1 MACAI
6 IIMIFFQS
14 GAKRYIMSF
23 TKDTASEIRGLTSEE
38 VAARVAA
45 GEVNKTTE
53 KHGKSYA
60 RIISDNLLTFFN
72 LVWAIVA
79 VIMIAF
85 GSFGNLTFAF
95 VVGPN
100 ILLAIIQEARA
111 KAAVDKLSVTT
122 EPKATVV
129 RDGAAIDIPAQDIV
143 LGDIMR
149 LEISRQILSD
159 AVVVSGSCEVNESLL
174 TGESVPVKKIAG
186 DRLYAGSFLVS
197 GSVLA
202 EVSAVGANNYVNT
215 LESRAKKHKAPTS
228 NLFRSLDKLIKGIG
242 IFMVPMTVGVAVCN
256 TFVLSDEYTG
266 FALAKAVAEKT
277 CGSVIGMIPAGMY
290 LLITVT
296 LSLSVM
302 ILARRK
308 TLVQDMYSIE
318 MLARADVLCL
328 DKTGTITDGTMSVS
342 SVIPLGDESESDIGA
357 IMAALESEDNAVN
370 ATSKALIEYFGQS
383 GAKILDTV
391 AFSSQRKFSAA
402 DIDGLGIYAVGAPR
416 FVPCTMCDKIEAAV
430 EEHARLGE
438 RVLLLSKLE
447 SLDSTEGKP
456 VALIAIADRIRP
468 GAEDTIRRFQEQD
481 VTVKVLSGDHAAT
494 VSAIAA
500 RVGIKD
506 AEKYI
511 SCENLTDDELVR
523 AATEYAVFGRVTP
536 EQKVLIINTMK
547 KAGHTVAMTGDGVN
561 DTLALKEANCAI
573 AMAEGSEVAR
583 AISQIVLMDSDFSHL
598 PEVVREGRRCI
609 NNVRGSASLFVMK
622 TIFTILIS
630 FFSVVTLTAYPFAPK
645 NFLFIEF
652 FVIGIA
658 SFLLAFEPNN
668 KRIEGNFI
676 EYVMSC
682 SLPYA
687 IAMFIPTLLLLILQ
701 AYTDIGMSTATRD
714 AIAMIAVTYVGYVNL
729 TNICRPY
736 TKWRVGVAVGI
747 GGALAIGMVG
757 VGLFDHYLMG
767 GAEFGMANAFESPEI
782 LVLCCVLGTL
792 LAMAMHILRRPIG
805 KFVTSISHKL
815 AKREQ
820 A

>member
-1 MACAI
+1 MNLTENTI
-6 IIMIFFQS
+6 P
-14 GAKRYIMSF
+14 K
-23 TKDTASEIRGLTSEE
+23 GLTSDE

-45 GEVNKTTE
+45 GEVNVTSK
-53 KHGKSYA
+53 KHGKSYGKIV
-60 RIISDNLLTFFN
+60 RDNLLTFFN

-79 VIMIAF
+79 AIMIAF

-100 ILLAIIQEARA
+100 IRLAIIQEVRA
-111 KAAVDKLSVTT
+111 KRAVDKLSVTT
-122 EPKATVV
+122 DPKATVI
-129 RDGAAIDIPAQDIV
+129 RDGETVDIPADEIV
-143 LGDIMR
+143 LGDLMR
-149 LEISRQILSD
+149 LEIARQILSD
-159 AVVVSGSCEVNESLL
+159 SVVVSGVCEVNESML
-174 TGESVPVKKIAG
+174 TGESVPVKKQAG
-186 DRLYAGSFLVS
+186 DRLFAGSFLVS
-197 GSVLA
+197 GSVIA
-202 EVSAVGANNYVNT
+202 EVTAVGENNYVNT
-215 LESRAKKHKAPTS
+215 LESQAKKHKAPTS

-242 IFMVPMTVGVAVCN
+242 IFMVPMTVAVAVCN
-256 TFVLSDEYTG
+256 AFVLADEFEG

-328 DKTGTITDGTMSVS
+328 DKTGTITDGTMRVS
-342 SVIPLGDESESDIGA
+342 AVCPLGGESEDEISR

-370 ATSKALIEYFGQS
+370 ATSKALIEHFGKS
-383 GAKILDTV
+383 EVRILDTV
-391 AFSSQRKFSAA
+391 AFSSSRKFSAA
-402 DIDGLGIYAVGAPR
+402 NIEGIGIYALGAPH
-416 FVPCTMCDKIEAAV
+416 FVPCAVGAEIESAV
-430 EEHARLGE
+430 EEHAKLGE
-438 RVLLLSKLE
+438 RVLLLSR
-447 SLDSTEGKP
+447 LDAIDAEDGVP
-456 VALIAIADRIRP
+456 VALIALADRIRP

-481 VTVKVLSGDHAAT
+481 VTVKVISGDHAAT

-500 RVGIKD
+500 KVGIKD

-511 SCENLTDDELVR
+511 SCESLSDEELAA

-645 NFLFIEF
+645 NFLFLEF

-676 EYVMSC
+676 EFVMSC

-687 IAMFIPTLLLLILQ
+687 IAMFIPTLLLLVFE
-701 AYTDIGMSTATRD
+701 AYVPAISMTTAERD
-714 AIAMIAVTYVGYVNL
+714 AIAMLAVTFVGYVNL

-747 GGALAIGMVG
+747 GGALVIGMVG
-757 VGLFDHYLMG
+757 VGIFDYFLLG
-767 GAEFGMANAFESPEI
+767 GNEFGMANAFGAPEM
-782 LVLCCVLGTL
+782 LVATCVLGLVLAFVMHL
-792 LAMAMHILRRPIG
+792 LRAPIG
-805 KFVTSISHKL
+805 KVVTAISHKL
-815 AKREQ
+815 SKSEAK
-820 A
+820 

>member
-1 MACAI
+1 MNLTEK
-6 IIMIFFQS
+6 
-14 GAKRYIMSF
+14 GAEMC
-23 TKDTASEIRGLTSEE
+23 GLTSAE
-38 VAARVAA
+38 VAERVAA
-45 GEVNKTTE
+45 GEVNKTKQ

-60 RIISDNLLTFFN
+60 RIITDNLLTFFN

-79 VIMIAF
+79 AIMIAF

-95 VVGPN
+95 VVVPN

-122 EPKATVV
+122 EPKATVI
-129 RDGAAIDIPAQDIV
+129 RDGETIDIPAEQIV
-143 LGDIMR
+143 LGDLMR

-159 AVVVSGSCEVNESLL
+159 AVVVSGVCEVNESML
-174 TGESVPVKKIAG
+174 TGESVPVKKQAG
-186 DRLYAGSFLVS
+186 DKLFAGSFLVS
-197 GSVLA
+197 GSIVA
-202 EVSAVGANNYVNT
+202 EVVAVGEKNYVNT
-215 LESRAKKHKAPTS
+215 LESRARKHKAPTS

-256 TFVLSDEYTG
+256 TFVLSDEYSG

-328 DKTGTITDGTMSVS
+328 DKTGTITDGTMHVS
-342 SVIPLGDESESDIGA
+342 AVSPLGSESAEEISA
-357 IMAALESEDNAVN
+357 IMAALESEDNAIN
-370 ATSKALIEYFGQS
+370 ATSKALIEHFGQS
-383 GAKILDTV
+383 GAVIRDTV
-391 AFSSQRKFSAA
+391 AFSSQRKFFAA
-402 DIDGLGIYAVGAPR
+402 DIEGVGIYALGAPH
-416 FVPCTMCDKIEAAV
+416 FVPCTVSAEIERAV
-430 EEHARLGE
+430 EEHAAAGE
-438 RVLLLSKLE
+438 RVLLLSR
-447 SLDSTEGKP
+447 LDALGAEVGAP

-481 VTVKVLSGDHAAT
+481 VAVKVISGDHAAT

-500 RVGIKD
+500 KVGIKD
-506 AEKYI
+506 ADRYI
-511 SCENLTDDELVR
+511 SCENLTDEELTA

-645 NFLFIEF
+645 NFLFLEF

-676 EYVMSC
+676 EYVMSR

-687 IAMFIPTLLLLILQ
+687 IAMFVPTLMLLILH
-701 AYTDIGMSTATRD
+701 AYTGIDMSTASRD
-714 AIAMIAVTYVGYVNL
+714 AIAMIAVTFVGYINL

-747 GGALAIGMVG
+747 GVSLVVGMVG
-757 VGLFDHYLMG
+757 VGLFDHFLLG
-767 GAEFGMANAFESPEI
+767 GKEFGMANAFACPEMLI
-782 LVLCCVLGTL
+782 LCSLLGL
-792 LAMAMHILRRPIG
+792 ALAMLMHLLRGHIG
-805 KFVTSISHKL
+805 KLVTFISHKL
-815 AKREQ
+815 NRSEAK
-820 A
+820 

>member
-1 MACAI
+1 MNLTENA
-6 IIMIFFQS
+6 
-14 GAKRYIMSF
+14 
-23 TKDTASEIRGLTSEE
+23 ASEIRGLTSAE
-38 VAARVAA
+38 VEARIAA
-45 GEVNKTTE
+45 GEVNKTTK

-60 RIISDNLLTFFN
+60 RIISDNLFTFFN

-79 VIMIAF
+79 AIMIAF

-122 EPKATVV
+122 EPKATVI
-129 RDGAAIDIPAQDIV
+129 RDGEVVDIPSADIV

-159 AVVVSGSCEVNESLL
+159 SVVVSGSCEVNESML
-174 TGESVPVKKIAG
+174 TGESVPVKKAVG

-202 EVSAVGANNYVNT
+202 EVSAVGENNYVNT

-256 TFVLSDEYTG
+256 AFVLADEYPAG
-266 FALAKAVAEKT
+266 FELAKAVAEKT

-328 DKTGTITDGTMSVS
+328 DKTGTITDGTMRVASV
-342 SVIPLGDESESDIGA
+342 VPLGSESESEIGT
-357 IMAALESEDNAVN
+357 IMAAIESEDNAVN

-383 GAKILDTV
+383 GAKILDTI

-402 DIDGLGIYAVGAPR
+402 EIEGIGIYALGAPH
-416 FVPCTMCDKIEAAV
+416 FVPCRLCDKIESVV
-430 EEHARLGE
+430 EEHAKLGE
-438 RVLLLSKLE
+438 RVLLLSKLDA
-447 SLDSTEGKP
+447 LDATEGEP

-494 VSAIAA
+494 VSAIAVQ
-500 RVGIKD
+500 VGIRD
-506 AEKYI
+506 ADKYI
-511 SCENLTDDELVR
+511 SCASLTDAELVA
-523 AATEYAVFGRVTP
+523 AATEYVVFGRVTP

-573 AMAEGSEVAR
+573 AMADGSEVAR

-645 NFLFIEF
+645 NFLFLEF

-676 EYVMSC
+676 EYVMTC

-687 IAMFIPTLLLLILQ
+687 LAMFVPTLLLLVLH
-701 AYTDIGMSTATRD
+701 AYTGIEMSTASRD

-736 TKWRVGVAVGI
+736 TKWRVGVAIGI
-747 GGALAIGMVG
+747 GAALVIGMVG
-757 VGLFDHYLMG
+757 VGLFDHFLMS
-767 GAEFGMANAFESPEI
+767 GAEFGMANAFECPEMLI
-782 LVLCCVLGTL
+782 LCCVLGTV
-792 LAMAMHILRRPIG
+792 LAMAMHLLRRPIG
-805 KFVTSISHKL
+805 KIVTAISHKL
-815 AKREQ
+815 AKGEQ
-820 A
+820 R

>member
-1 MACAI
+1 MNATENTTPTNL
-6 IIMIFFQS
+6 S
-14 GAKRYIMSF
+14 GLSA
-23 TKDTASEIRGLTSEE
+23 EQ

-45 GEVNKTTE
+45 GEVNITKK

-60 RIISDNLLTFFN
+60 RIIGDNLFTFFN
-72 LVWAIVA
+72 LVWAVVA

-85 GSFGNLTFAF
+85 NSLGNLTFAF

-122 EPKATVV
+122 DPKATVIRGGEV
-129 RDGAAIDIPAQDIV
+129 VDIPADQIV
-143 LGDIMR
+143 LGDLMR

-159 AVVVSGSCEVNESLL
+159 SVVVSGSCEVNESML
-174 TGESVPVKKIAG
+174 TGESVPVKKQAG
-186 DRLYAGSFLVS
+186 DKLFAGSFLVS
-197 GSVLA
+197 GSVIA
-202 EVSAVGANNYVNT
+202 EVTAVGESNYVNT

-256 TFVLSDEYTG
+256 TFVLSDEYSG
-266 FALAKAVAEKT
+266 FELAKAVAEKT

-342 SVIPLGDESESDIGA
+342 SVVTLGDESEEQIGV

-370 ATSKALIEYFGQS
+370 ATSKALIERFGQS
-383 GAKILDTV
+383 GAVIRDRI
-391 AFSSQRKFSAA
+391 AFSSSRKYFSA
-402 DIDGLGIYAVGAPR
+402 DIEGVGIYALGAPN
-416 FVPCTMCDKIEAAV
+416 FVPCEVCDRIERSV

-438 RVLLLSKLE
+438 RVLLLSKL
-447 SLDSTEGKP
+447 DAVDAKVGTP
-456 VALIAIADRIRP
+456 VALIALADRIRP
-468 GAEDTIRRFQEQD
+468 GAEDTIKRFQDQD
-481 VTVKVLSGDHAAT
+481 VTVKVISGDHAAT

-500 RVGIKD
+500 KVGIKD

-511 SCENLTDDELVR
+511 SCENLSDEELAE
-523 AATEYAVFGRVTP
+523 AATEYTVFGRVTP

-573 AMAEGSEVAR
+573 AMADGSEVAR

-645 NFLFIEF
+645 NFLFLEF

-676 EYVMSC
+676 EYVMTC

-687 IAMFIPTLLLLILQ
+687 IAMFIPTLLLLVLQ
-701 AYTDIGMSTATRD
+701 AYVPAIGMTTVARD
-714 AIAMIAVTYVGYVNL
+714 AIAMLVVTFIGYVNL

-736 TKWRVGVAVGI
+736 TKWRLGVAIGI
-747 GGALAIGMVG
+747 GGALLIGMVG
-757 VGLFDHYLMG
+757 VGLFDHYLLG
-767 GAEFGMANAFESPEI
+767 GKEFGMANAFLNPVM
-782 LVLCCVLGTL
+782 LAAACVLGAI
-792 LAMAMHILRRPIG
+792 LALVMHFVRKPVG
-805 KFVTSISHKL
+805 KVVTAISRKL
-815 AKREQ
+815 AKGEK
-820 A
+820 